1 MLDLPQRPK
10 SRRFHLSDHRFRHER
25 AHRHRQFSGRFPPNK
40 AQSFVIAFSS
50 ATTFNPTNVSLGF
63 SCTNAGDA
71 AITPGVNTL
80 LLSVSTVA
88 TSDVVAL
95 GATTTNDGILHIA
108 GTTSSNAFAVA
119 TVDVGAG
126 TAITA
131 TANSGSATLP
141 LTLSICQTD
150 PVTAACLS
158 PAASSVNVA
167 IAGNATPTFSIFA
180 GASGAIPFL
189 PGVNRIFVQFSD
201 LFGAV
206 RGSTSVAVE
215 TQ

>member
-1 MLDLPQRPK
+1 MSERIIEIAHPARLSVRDSQLVIEREGMLP
-10 SRRFHLSDHRFRHER
+10 
-25 AHRHRQFSGRFPPNK
+25 
-40 AQSFVIAFSS
+40 FV
-50 ATTFNPTNVSLGF
+50 TPVS
-63 SCTNAGDA
+63 
-71 AITPGVNTL
+71 GVNTL

-201 LFGAV
+201 SFGAV